1 MVYSKFVLAPC
12 WIQTALFVAAI
23 PVLARRRASVRWL
36 MAAIIALNLTSTIG
50 VVALFAN
57 HLITTPTMGPHPSD
71 VKRQSYIIYLL
82 FTTGDRLNY
91 IWSTEPSILTLTFSI
106 PVLLTNLISTSLV
119 GIQVWLHRRD
129 IQASL
134 GPFSTRSRVGGAL
147 MFLLESG
154 LAYIALCTTI
164 LIFDMLTHN
173 AMTRIDSIVVFRTAI
188 PLLASLYPLIVVL
201 IISVQQQAIAN
212 GLENAGPS
220 YWESIQ
226 FRVRSDSACSQEL
239 VEEDIAVLAPS

>member
-1 MVYSKFVLAPC
+1 MVYNKFVSAPSC
-12 WIQTALFVAAI
+12 VQTALFMAAI
-23 PVLARRRASVRWL
+23 PVLARRASARWL

-57 HLITTPTMGPHPSD
+57 HLILTPTMGPHPPD
-71 VKRQSYIIYLL
+71 VKQKSYIIYLI

-91 IWSTEPSILTLTFSI
+91 IWSTEPSNLTLTFSI
-106 PVLLTNLISTSLV
+106 PVLVTNLISTSLV
-119 GIQVWLHRRD
+119 GVQVWRHRRD
-129 IQASL
+129 IKASL
-134 GPFSTRSRVGGAL
+134 GPFSTKSRVGGAL

-154 LAYIALCTTI
+154 LAYITLCTTI
-164 LIFDMLTHN
+164 LIFDMLTQN
-173 AMTRIDSIVVFRTAI
+173 AMTRIDSVVVFRTAI

-201 IISVQQQAIAN
+201 IISVQQQAIGN

-226 FRVRSDSACSQEL
+226 LRVRSRRD
-239 VEEDIAVLAPS
+239 VEEEISTELPPL